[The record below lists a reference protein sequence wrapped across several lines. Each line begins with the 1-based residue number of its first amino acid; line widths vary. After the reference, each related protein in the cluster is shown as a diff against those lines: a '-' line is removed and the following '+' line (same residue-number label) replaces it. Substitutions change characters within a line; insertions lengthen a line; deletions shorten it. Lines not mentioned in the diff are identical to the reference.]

1 MKRRILIPSIV
12 FLALL
17 ALAVTS
23 VSASSAASSTLLRA
37 SPVRLAAFQAEGLVP
52 GNYCASCHLADD
64 PRLASVTT
72 WNGSIQSKVN
82 SPCPAATKVRE
93 ELYYTERLLLMIQ
106 RAENAVGPLPEK
118 TQSRLDGY
126 TQRYSRMLDTPVTSL
141 DAFVSEAQSA
151 RYQLNKIYAVL
162 NQMAQDAKG
171 RTVFLY
177 AAVITLLV
185 LGSLAWG
192 VYNSRALAAGSVS
205 KSWGLFWRIL
215 FVLAVLAFFV
225 LPLFRVPAEEVVMT
239 TAEQQEAQAT
249 LDTAQRAADAAD
261 RAQARAWMLARVA
274 AAYAQTDAAQAQAI
288 LDEALL
294 SLEIARKNETALWGQ
309 SLAVQEVTIGAKIE
323 MESAGLITADLNA
336 SRTRAWALPL
346 VAQEWNALDPDKA
359 SALLQAEQEQVV
371 RQSGLYRD
379 LQLRALSLAWANVN
393 ASQAAPTAA
402 QIDDAAIRAW
412 TLRELAALTNNPSL
426 YEKAL
431 QAAREVKDPVQKARA
446 LREIAQASG
455 KSALF
460 DEALAVLE
468 EVTEPALSYALS
480 DLAAASGNVSLVERI
495 AYPDARASALLRIGD
510 YPSAWEATAAISD
523 PFEQARAQAA
533 IAAAWGDADA
543 AMRMTVPLYRDLA
556 LRDVIRKTGN
566 ASLADFITSNYY
578 KTQVFTALG
587 DTAAALQA
595 AADLT
600 DTYPLVELAINLGKS
615 DPQAALALV
624 EQMDRESDK
633 AVVLRALAVA
643 LGDRALIQQAQ
654 GMALAA
660 RVRNDALAPAQAS
673 LDLAQALWSKNNP
686 AAQSVLQQ
694 AYEAAQRIA
703 TK

>member
-1 MKRRILIPSIV
+1 MKRRILIPSLV

-23 VSASSAASSTLLRA
+23 VSASSLHPGLLA
-37 SPVRLAAFQAEGLVP
+37 GPEAEGLVP

-64 PRLASVTT
+64 PRLASVTA
-72 WNGSIQSKVN
+72 WNGGIQSRVN
-82 SPCPAATKVRE
+82 SPCPAATKVHE

-106 RAENAVGPLPEK
+106 RAEDAIGPLPEK
-118 TQSRLDGY
+118 TQARLDGY
-126 TQRYSRMLDTPVTSL
+126 TQRYSRMLDMPVTSL
-141 DAFVSEAQSA
+141 DAFVSEAQA
-151 RYQLNKIYAVL
+151 TRYQLNKVYSVL

-171 RTVFLY
+171 RTVLMI
-177 AAVITLLV
+177 AAIITLIV

-192 VYNSRALAAGSVS
+192 VYNSRALASGSVS

-225 LPLFRVPAEEVVMT
+225 LPLFRVPAEQVMMT
-239 TAEQQEAQAT
+239 TAEQQAAQTT

-274 AAYAQTDAAQAQAI
+274 AAYADVDAAQAQSI
-288 LDEALL
+288 LDEALA
-294 SLEIARKNETALWGQ
+294 SLETARKNETALWGQ
-309 SLAVQEVTIGAKIE
+309 SLVVQEVTVGTKIE

-336 SRTRAWALPL
+336 ARARAWALPL
-346 VAQEWNALDPDKA
+346 VAREWNALDPEKA
-359 SALLQAEQEQVV
+359 VALLLAEQETVM
-371 RQSGLYRD
+371 RQSGPYRD

-393 ASQAAPTAA
+393 ASKAAPTAA
-402 QIDDAAIRAW
+402 KIDDAAIRAW

-431 QAAREVKDPVQKARA
+431 QAAREIEDPVQKARA

-460 DEALAVLE
+460 DEALAALE
-468 EVTEPALSYALS
+468 GVKEPALSYALS
-480 DLAAASGNVSLVERI
+480 DLAAASGNASLVERI
-495 AYPDARASALLRIGD
+495 AYPDARASALLRMGE
-510 YPSAWEATAAISD
+510 YQAAWDAASAISD

-533 IAAAWGDADA
+533 IAAAWADADA
-543 AMRMTVPLYRDLA
+543 AVQITVPLYRDLA
-556 LRDVIRKTGN
+556 LRDVIRNTGN
-566 ASLADFITSNYY
+566 ASLVDSMISNYY
-578 KTQVFTALG
+578 KTQAFTALG
-587 DTAAALQA
+587 DYQAALQA
-595 AADLT
+595 ASDLT
-600 DTYPLVELAINLGKS
+600 ETYPLVELAVSLAKS

-624 EQMDRESDK
+624 EQMGRESDK
-633 AVVLRALAVA
+633 AVALRALAA
-643 LGDRALIQQAQ
+643 ASGDPTLIQKAQ

-660 RVRNDALAPAQAS
+660 RVRNDALAPAQVS
-673 LDLAQALWSKNNP
+673 LDLAQAFWNKNS
-686 AAQSVLQQ
+686 AAARAALKQ